1 VCCRFFVAAADDE
14 RLGTDRCGDDVRQ
27 GGGGVMS
34 CTHDEGDG
42 AGLAIAIAGSKPMV
56 VTPSLGACV
65 DVVCTFSYCVCSC
78 SHFQFTSSRGGRWFS
93 RPGIL
98 QLGGS
103 KASSQGGREGE
114 RGPRHSNVCSIF
126 SK

>member
-1 VCCRFFVAAADDE
+1 M
-14 RLGTDRCGDDVRQ
+14 CG
-27 GGGGVMS
+27 MS

-42 AGLAIAIAGSKPMV
+42 AGLAMAIAGSKPMV

-78 SHFQFTSSRGGRWFS
+78 CQFQFTSSRGGRWLSFL
-93 RPGIL
+93 GIL

-114 RGPRHSNVCSIF
+114 RGIRHSNVCLIF